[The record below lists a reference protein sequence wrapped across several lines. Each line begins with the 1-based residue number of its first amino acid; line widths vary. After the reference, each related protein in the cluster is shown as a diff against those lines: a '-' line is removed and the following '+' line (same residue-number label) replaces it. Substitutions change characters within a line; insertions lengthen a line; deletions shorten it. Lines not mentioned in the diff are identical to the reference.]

1 MVGYNYI
8 LFDLDGTIT
17 DPRIGITKSI
27 AYALE
32 YYGVKI
38 EDLNSLCK
46 FIGLPLR
53 NLFTEHYSFSQEDAE
68 IAVQKYREYFV
79 ETGLYENIVYKGI
92 KVLLKD
98 LYDRRKTLVLATSK
112 PTVYA
117 KRILKHFDLIDY
129 FSFVS
134 GSELNGERSV
144 KAEVISYA
152 LEEIKIENLQ
162 KIIMVGDREYDII
175 GAKKIGIDSIGVSY
189 GFGSKKELENAGAA
203 FIAESVEMIGKIL
216 I

>member
-1 MVGYNYI
+1 M
-8 LFDLDGTIT
+8 
-17 DPRIGITKSI
+17 
-27 AYALE
+27 
-32 YYGVKI
+32 
-38 EDLNSLCK
+38 
-46 FIGLPLR
+46 
-53 NLFTEHYSFSQEDAE
+53 
-68 IAVQKYREYFV
+68 
-79 ETGLYENIVYKGI
+79 
-92 KVLLKD
+92 
-98 LYDRRKTLVLATSK
+98 LATSK

-152 LEEIKIENLQ
+152 LEGIKIENLQ